1 MRNPSH
7 DRMVRI
13 RSYGLRLL
21 IVAVKLLC
29 VYSLSQEDAAF
40 FYQQF

>member
-1 MRNPSH
+1 MRIPSH
-7 DRMVRI
+7 ERIVKI

-21 IVAVKLLC
+21 IVALKLLC
-29 VYSLSQEDAAF
+29 IYSLSQEDAAF